1 MKQVIYLIRHAE
13 PNYNNHNDFDR
24 ELTSKGLQDC
34 QLITDFFKDISIDTI
49 YSSPFKR
56 AVQTITPLAKA
67 KDLPIQLQSDFR
79 ERKIDDTWI
88 DDFNAFTTKQWEDF
102 NYKLTQGE
110 SLQEVQDRV
119 LHQLKQVL
127 STEKPVSV
135 ISSHG
140 TAISTILNAY
150 DNNFEL
156 SNFQR
161 IKAVMPF
168 IATLTFEHQELI
180 SLTLTNPF
188 TNTLIYQKR
197 S

>member
-1 MKQVIYLIRHAE
+1 MKQIIYLVRHAE

-34 QLITDFFKDISIDTI
+34 QLITDFFKDTAINAI

-67 KDLPIQLQSDFR
+67 KNLPIQLNSDFR
-79 ERKIDDTWI
+79 ERKIDNHWI

-110 SLQEVQDRV
+110 SLQEVQDRAIQ
-119 LHQLKQVL
+119 QLKQVL
-127 STEKPVSV
+127 STEEPVIA

-140 TAISTILNAY
+140 TTISTILNYY
-150 DNNFEL
+150 DNNFGL
-156 SNFQR
+156 SDFQM
-161 IKAVMPF
+161 IKTVMPF
-168 IATLTFEHQELI
+168 IATLTFEHQKLI

>member
-88 DDFNAFTTKQWEDF
+88 DDFNAFTIKQWEDF
-102 NYKLTQGE
+102 NYKLAQGE

-119 LHQLKQVL
+119 IKQLKQVL
-127 STEKPVSV
+127 STEQQTIV

-140 TAISTILNAY
+140 TAISTLIQYY
-150 DNNFEL
+150 DKSFGL
-156 SNFQR
+156 ADFQA
-161 IKAVMPF
+161 IKRLMPF
-168 IATLTFEHQELI
+168 VA
-180 SLTLTNPF
+180 SLTVDQQRLMSLEIINPF

>member
-88 DDFNAFTTKQWEDF
+88 DDFNAFTIKQWEDF
-102 NYKLTQGE
+102 DYKLAQGE

-119 LHQLKQVL
+119 IKQLKQVL
-127 STEKPVSV
+127 STEQQTIV

-140 TAISTILNAY
+140 TAISTLIQYY
-150 DNNFEL
+150 DKSFGL
-156 SNFQR
+156 ADFQA
-161 IKAVMPF
+161 IKRLMPF
-168 IATLTFEHQELI
+168 VA
-180 SLTLTNPF
+180 SLTVDQQRLMSLEIINPF